1 MIKLD
6 ISNKTYSVFWED
18 YLKENNYSEQR
29 TEKIDISEA
38 NVEKN
43 NYNYFMMVY
52 ADNTT
57 IVNRY
62 FDNFKKLLI
71 NNPNKL
77 YEILDKEYREKKFLS
92 YENFLNYLRR
102 TSNRFSSLEVSKYQY
117 KNDTIKIIDN
127 YENYYTFKMSDVM
140 KYTIMLDNYT
150 IIDEET
156 KEIYSNST
164 EKEKVYLN
172 TARFLN
178 MINNKDYETAYALL
192 DSGFKANK
200 YPSLDKFIE
209 TLKNNLFDYN
219 SIESASKYTTSG
231 DNNIFV
237 LNIKNGEKD
246 DSQKKEMTL
255 IMKLKEETDFVMSF
269 SFK

>member
-1 MIKLD
+1 MYIKN
-6 ISNKTYSVFWED
+6 I
-18 YLKENNYSEQR
+18 
-29 TEKIDISEA
+29 
-38 NVEKN
+38 
-43 NYNYFMMVY
+43 
-52 ADNTT
+52 
-57 IVNRY
+57 
-62 FDNFKKLLI
+62 
-71 NNPNKL
+71 
-77 YEILDKEYREKKFLS
+77 KFLN
-92 YENFLNYLRR
+92 ENVKDKINVLCGENANLIGALNSIVGLYP
-102 TSNRFSSLEVSKYQY
+102 ECVVK
-117 KNDTIKIIDN
+117 DIKVVANEYIIN
-127 YENYYTFKMSDVM
+127 IV
-140 KYTIMLDNYT
+140 
-150 IIDEET
+150 
-156 KEIYSNST
+156 SNST

-246 DSQKKEMTL
+246 DSQKKEITL